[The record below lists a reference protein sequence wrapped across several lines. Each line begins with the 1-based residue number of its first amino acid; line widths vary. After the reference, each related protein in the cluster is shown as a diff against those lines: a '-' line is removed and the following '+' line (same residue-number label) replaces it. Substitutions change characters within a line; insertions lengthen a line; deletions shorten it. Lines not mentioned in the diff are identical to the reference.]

1 MTRAQLHRRLALIFT
16 IQLAV
21 FSGLFLDAQAANS
34 QQTTASPAKKRRVTF
49 DPPPDQPAP
58 KVTIG
63 GGRRDNDKCPQDRE
77 PANQP
82 SGTKTAEQLLTLLV
96 PTSSKLGLTV
106 SPHPTFL
113 VYVPQTSAS
122 SVVFTLE
129 NQQGEGIYKTKQ
141 DLKGTPGIVSFKLP
155 TTAPPLAIGQDYKW
169 VVSMVCQPAGPRD
182 PFAEGVVRRVQPN
195 AELAS
200 QLNKA
205 QPIDRVA
212 LYAKA
217 GIWQEATADLASLR
231 QSQPQNAELTTA
243 WKDLLQSVGLDAVSS
258 APLKN

>member
-1 MTRAQLHRRLALIFT
+1 MTRAQLHRRLALVFT
-16 IQLAV
+16 IPLAV
-21 FSGLFLDAQAANS
+21 SLSVFIDVQAANP

-49 DPPPDQPAP
+49 DPPPDQAAP

-63 GGRRDNDKCPQDRE
+63 GGRRDNDKCPQDR
-77 PANQP
+77 
-82 SGTKTAEQLLTLLV
+82 KTASQTLDRKTTDQFLTLLV

-122 SVVFTLE
+122 LVVFTLE

-141 DLKGTPGIVSFKLP
+141 NLKGTPGIVSFKLP
-155 TTAPPLAIGQDYKW
+155 TTAPPLAINQDYKW

-195 AELAS
+195 PALAS
-200 QLNKA
+200 QLNQA

-212 LYAKA
+212 LYAKS
-217 GIWQEATADLASLR
+217 GIWQEAAADLASLR
-231 QSQPQNAELTTA
+231 QSQPQNAELTTV

>member
-16 IQLAV
+16 IPLAV
-21 FSGLFLDAQAANS
+21 SLGLFIDVEAANP
-34 QQTTASPAKKRRVTF
+34 QQTIFPVKKRKVTF

-63 GGRRDNDKCPQDRE
+63 GGRRDNDICLEDKKPT
-77 PANQP
+77 NQP
-82 SGTKTAEQLLTLLV
+82 SGTKTADRLLILLL

-155 TTAPPLAIGQDYKW
+155 TTASPLAIGQDYKW

-195 AELAS
+195 PTLVG

-212 LYAKA
+212 LYAKS
-217 GIWQEATADLASLR
+217 GIWQEAAADLASLR